1 MEKKN
6 LIDLFK
12 AGGESTALAFEMNRH
27 SKLIS
32 RYEIEKLTKKLVK
45 DKKIHS
51 SLLYSIAKKY
61 KLFPMYRRMYFR
73 DRCKGYFYET
83 THERVDKINA
93 VLQAEISRELHIT
106 VIVARFMNHGEIML
120 KDDDYNNWTGII
132 LPIYLMHVRITKH
145 QEENEYYQHF
155 TGVGPIEPII
165 EDYGFEFD
173 YSAYQINQTHREY
186 IALRKKYGYTNE
198 PISPLFL

>member
-1 MEKKN
+1 MDKKN

-51 SLLYSIAKKY
+51 SLLYNIAKKY
-61 KLFPMYRRMYFR
+61 KIFPMYKRMYFR

-83 THERVDKINA
+83 TNERKDKINA
-93 VLQAEISRELHIT
+93 VLYAEISRELHIHELRT
-106 VIVARFMNHGEIML
+106 RFLGHTESL
-120 KDDDYNNWTGII
+120 YTDSDFEHYVQKKKA
-132 LPIYLMHVRITKH
+132 IYLMHVRIS
-145 QEENEYYQHF
+145 QISSFNLGLIDDYQPLIENY
-155 TGVGPIEPII
+155 
-165 EDYGFEFD
+165 DFENP
-173 YSAYQINQTHREY
+173 YSTFQINTSHLDY
-186 IALRKKYGYTNE
+186 IALRKEYGYANE
-198 PISPLFL
+198 PISPIFL

>member
-1 MEKKN
+1 MDKKN

-51 SLLYSIAKKY
+51 SLLYNIAKKY
-61 KLFPMYRRMYFR
+61 KIFPMYKRMYFR

-83 THERVDKINA
+83 TNERKDKINA
-93 VLQAEISRELHIT
+93 VLYAELSRDLHICKLT
-106 VIVARFMNHGEIML
+106 TMFMGETDVFYTDKYFSSYLNI
-120 KDDDYNNWTGII
+120 KKAT
-132 LPIYLMHVRITKH
+132 YLMHVRIS
-145 QEENEYYQHF
+145 QISSFNLGLIDDYQPLIENYC
-155 TGVGPIEPII
+155 
-165 EDYGFEFD
+165 FEFD
-173 YSAYQINQTHREY
+173 YPAYQINQTHREY